1 VTESERAKRWREK
14 HFGTDIDKLAQLC
27 GFSREAIFLFEKGH
41 AYDPEKKSR
50 PRKGVFPDTKI
61 HTRPLN
67 ERALRRYRM
76 ACAGVEAELN
86 GQKFRW

>member
-1 VTESERAKRWREK
+1 VSEHEKAKRWREK
-14 HFGTDIDKLAQLC
+14 RGLSADELAEKC

-41 AYDPEKKSR
+41 AYDPARKSR
-50 PRKGVFPDTKI
+50 PRKGVFADTKI